1 MYEIF
6 MEDLD
11 LFMTPL
17 STIHSAPADA
27 GFCTAD
33 APLRTWCTHK
43 VTQTSA
49 HLCHPQ
55 RIHR

>member
-1 MYEIF
+1 MAN
-6 MEDLD
+6 LK

-27 GFCTAD
+27 GFCAAD
-33 APLRTWCTHK
+33 APLRTRRTHK

-55 RIHR
+55 RIYR